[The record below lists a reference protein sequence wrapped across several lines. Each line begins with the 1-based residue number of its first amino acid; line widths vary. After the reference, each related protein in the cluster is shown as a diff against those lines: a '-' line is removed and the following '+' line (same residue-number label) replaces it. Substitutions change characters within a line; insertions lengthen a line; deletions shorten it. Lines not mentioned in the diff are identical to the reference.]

1 MSTLKAVT
9 FDCGHTEYLPYDPPV
24 GASDSIAKYWR
35 EQSVPALAGSVAACP
50 GCITTRLPNGSL
62 QTVHSV
68 EDDL

>member
-24 GASDSIAKYWR
+24 GASDATVKYWR
-35 EQSVPALAGSVAACP
+35 DQSVPMLVGSVAACP
-50 GCITTRLPNGSL
+50 GCITKRNPKGSL
-62 QTVHSV
+62 QTVHLV